1 MIAVATNP
9 EKQEEKRED
18 YANKIK
24 GLNTTGMIFLHDRMV
39 IVSSALNEEQSMEYS
54 NLLAF
59 NIEGKPQFLQI
70 LETRNLLP
78 YYLLF
83 FFTIL
88 IYLFIIYIISNLI
101 DALVLGAIGYLFAR
115 LVRLRLRYKA
125 TFNIGVYAL
134 TLPIILNLIYIIVN
148 TFTGFEIKYFQWMY
162 EAISYV
168 YVAVAILMIKTEI
181 INQRIQLIKLQEIQA
196 QVSKEAEEKIPEKP
210 EDEKKEDKKDE
221 KKEEENKTG
230 EEPEGSNA

>member
-1 MIAVATNP
+1 MVAIVTDA
-9 EKQEEKRED
+9 EKQEAKREE
-18 YANKIK
+18 YTNKIK
-24 GLNTTGMIFLHDRMV
+24 GLNTTGMIFLKDRMV
-39 IVSSALNEEQSMEYS
+39 IVSSALNEEQSIEYS

-59 NIEGKPQFLQI
+59 NIEGKSQFLQI

-101 DALVLGAIGYLFAR
+101 DALMLGVIGYLFSR
-115 LVRLRLRYKA
+115 LIKLRLRYKA

-148 TFTGFEIKYFQWMY
+148 TFVGFEIKYFQWMY

-168 YVAVAILMIKTEI
+168 YVAVAILMIK
-181 INQRIQLIKLQEIQA
+181 K
-196 QVSKEAEEKIPEKP
+196 
-210 EDEKKEDKKDE
+210 
-221 KKEEENKTG
+221 
-230 EEPEGSNA
+230 